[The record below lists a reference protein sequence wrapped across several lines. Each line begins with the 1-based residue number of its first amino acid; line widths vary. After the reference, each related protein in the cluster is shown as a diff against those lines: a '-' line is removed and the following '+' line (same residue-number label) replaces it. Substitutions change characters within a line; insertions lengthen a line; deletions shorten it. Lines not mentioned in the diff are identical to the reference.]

1 MNCRHSLTCKDFFK
15 RYKKHHQGRH
25 PKMAL
30 ASRFDD
36 GSESLILIIN
46 RSLYFKS
53 VKCLVALVSQNV
65 EWRCARRCVVKNHTS
80 HSCIK
85 GGRSYTRH
93 PNWNVKVRQYPMPY
107 PFNNSVV
114 TWMSC
119 IKARVTRSP
128 IELQNRISLSRAANK
143 ELNPQRIVLTLDNA
157 LSRYYTCRKGLW
169 GLQF

>member
-1 MNCRHSLTCKDFFK
+1 
-15 RYKKHHQGRH
+15 
-25 PKMAL
+25 MAL

-36 GSESLILIIN
+36 GSESLILISN

-93 PNWNVKVRQYPMPY
+93 SNWNVKVGQHPMPY
-107 PFNNSVV
+107 PFNSVV
-114 TWMSC
+114 TGMSC